1 MKLHEYQTKQIFKKA
16 GIPVPEGHIAKTT
29 SEAATAAFDIGGKVV
44 VKAQVHAGGRGK
56 GGGIKIVD
64 SPGAAES
71 TAKEMLGSHLVTFQT
86 GPDGVPVGTLLIEE
100 ALSITKEIYL
110 GMVIDGASKGVVII
124 ASEAGG
130 MDIEEIAEIA
140 PEKIIQVPI
149 DPIIGVQPFIGR
161 KIAYELNFPQTL
173 IRPMTG
179 IIQNLYKVFT
189 QSDASL
195 IEINPLVITR
205 DDEIIAADANLDV
218 DDDAIFRQKNIANM
232 ADPSQE
238 DPLEI
243 EAKLFD
249 INYVKLDGNV
259 GCIVNGAG
267 LAMATMDV
275 TSAAGAA
282 PANFLDIGGG
292 ADEEKVSKALKIVL
306 TDKSVKAVLVNLF
319 GGILRCDV
327 AARGFVL
334 AAQEMPEA
342 IRPMVVRMLGTNSEE
357 GREILSKSGLSINLV
372 ETLDEAADKIQE
384 ITR

>member
-1 MKLHEYQTKQIFKKA
+1 
-16 GIPVPEGHIAKTT
+16 
-29 SEAATAAFDIGGKVV
+29 
-44 VKAQVHAGGRGK
+44 
-56 GGGIKIVD
+56 
-64 SPGAAES
+64 
-71 TAKEMLGSHLVTFQT
+71 MLGSHLVTFQT

-195 IEINPLVITR
+195 IEINPLVITS
-205 DDEIIAADANLDV
+205 DDEIIAADAKLDV

>member
-195 IEINPLVITR
+195 IEINPLVITS
-205 DDEIIAADANLDV
+205 DDEIIAADAKLDI